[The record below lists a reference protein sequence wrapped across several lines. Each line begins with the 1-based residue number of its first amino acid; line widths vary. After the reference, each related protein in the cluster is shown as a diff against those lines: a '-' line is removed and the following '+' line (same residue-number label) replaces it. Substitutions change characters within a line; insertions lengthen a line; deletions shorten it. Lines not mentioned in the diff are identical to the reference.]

1 MAVTVYRHPLLLL
14 EAEELVYALVNG
26 DAPEQL
32 SRRGGSGLHP
42 ADAAALMALA
52 RESLDLEDADVQFL
66 FRRYALP
73 SYASGSHT
81 CLARI
86 AVFSFADWSLSGAE
100 EASVALPDAWS
111 WDRMVSERQ
120 IFSEIMPFGISIT
133 PQEEGNS
140 IPFANGLTRLSIP
153 LDFRD
158 ALLAFFS
165 DYAVQA
171 ARLGELL
178 LPVMTRLSNALEP
191 FVRAAEPY
199 LEQMERWVSASQPK
213 DFLRDHMHLDTNLP
227 IASLVAA
234 PLFLVPSQ
242 VIAHLDGDAF
252 YMLLGVGGALLEAQ
266 EPTFG
271 SWGCQALRL
280 LGSPVRMQMLEAL
293 SRQPQTAQELKTAL
307 DLPHLSAVMRDL
319 SSMQTSHLLDLR
331 YVRGRRQ
338 YRVNEKA
345 LRILAEKLLSL
356 CEEGQTEPK

>member
-1 MAVTVYRHPLLLL
+1 M
-14 EAEELVYALVNG
+14 
-26 DAPEQL
+26 
-32 SRRGGSGLHP
+32 
-42 ADAAALMALA
+42 
-52 RESLDLEDADVQFL
+52 
-66 FRRYALP
+66 
-73 SYASGSHT
+73 
-81 CLARI
+81 
-86 AVFSFADWSLSGAE
+86 
-100 EASVALPDAWS
+100 
-111 WDRMVSERQ
+111 
-120 IFSEIMPFGISIT
+120 
-133 PQEEGNS
+133 
-140 IPFANGLTRLSIP
+140 
-153 LDFRD
+153 
-158 ALLAFFS
+158 
-165 DYAVQA
+165 
-171 ARLGELL
+171 GELL

-227 IASLVAA
+227 IASVVAA

-242 VIAHLDGDAF
+242 VIAHLDGDTF

>member
-100 EASVALPDAWS
+100 EASAALPDAWS

-133 PQEEGNS
+133 PQEEGKS

-165 DYAVQA
+165 DYAGQA

-191 FVRAAEPY
+191 FVRAAELPSPRISFGTTCTWIPTSP
-199 LEQMERWVSASQPK
+199 LHPSWRRPFSWCRPK
-213 DFLRDHMHLDTNLP
+213 S
-227 IASLVAA
+227 SLIWTVMPFTCCWGWAA
-234 PLFLVPSQ
+234 PCWKPRSPPS
-242 VIAHLDGDAF
+242 AA
-252 YMLLGVGGALLEAQ
+252 GVARRCGFWA
-266 EPTFG
+266 
-271 SWGCQALRL
+271 
-280 LGSPVRMQMLEAL
+280 VL
-293 SRQPQTAQELKTAL
+293 SECRCWKP
-307 DLPHLSAVMRDL
+307 
-319 SSMQTSHLLDLR
+319 
-331 YVRGRRQ
+331 
-338 YRVNEKA
+338 
-345 LRILAEKLLSL
+345 
-356 CEEGQTEPK
+356 

>member
-26 DAPEQL
+26 DPPEQL

-133 PQEEGNS
+133 PQEEGKS

-165 DYAVQA
+165 DYAGQA

-227 IASLVAA
+227 SASLVAA

>member
-100 EASVALPDAWS
+100 EASAALLDAWS

-133 PQEEGNS
+133 PQEEGKS

-165 DYAVQA
+165 DYAGQA

-213 DFLRDHMHLDTNLP
+213 DFLRDHMHLDTTSPLHP
-227 IASLVAA
+227 SWRRPFSWCRPRSSLIWTVIPFTCCWGWAA
-234 PLFLVPSQ
+234 PCWKPRSPPS
-242 VIAHLDGDAF
+242 AA
-252 YMLLGVGGALLEAQ
+252 GAARRC
-266 EPTFG
+266 G
-271 SWGCQALRL
+271 SWA
-280 LGSPVRMQMLEAL
+280 VL
-293 SRQPQTAQELKTAL
+293 SECRCWKP
-307 DLPHLSAVMRDL
+307 
-319 SSMQTSHLLDLR
+319 
-331 YVRGRRQ
+331 
-338 YRVNEKA
+338 
-345 LRILAEKLLSL
+345 
-356 CEEGQTEPK
+356 

>member
-26 DAPEQL
+26 DPPEQL

-133 PQEEGNS
+133 PQ
-140 IPFANGLTRLSIP
+140 
-153 LDFRD
+153 DFRD
-158 ALLAFFS
+158 TLLAFFS
-165 DYAVQA
+165 DYAGQA